1 MEKKKAGLFHASERD
16 GVEYRKAS
24 LPSLIMGM
32 AFEGVGTVAYL
43 MIGYATLVGTQGFG
57 IATVTVGVI
66 LTLCRIWDGIND
78 PLCAIIFER
87 INPKHGKI
95 QVFMVIGWAIC
106 SFGLLLLYVIAAG
119 KVDGVMGIV
128 MFTLGY
134 LLYDA
139 GYTIRAVGA
148 GTTAVVITNDPT
160 QRPMTTAIG
169 AVYSYGVPL
178 ILTNLVTLVILPKY
192 DNQYNLPMMAE
203 TCLWFI
209 AFSFVLLIIAVIGVW
224 KVDKPETFE
233 VLKLSEAGKK
243 REEKQ
248 KVKLREML
256 AVLKDNRAM
265 QMHIITGVSDKLA
278 QQTGSQQIINT
289 LINGVL
295 IGSYVASQMVNNVS
309 LGVGIVFLFFGGFF
323 IAKWGAKKTTVIWS
337 WLSIAVAVVTIL
349 FCLFLGG
356 PEGMKKIGV
365 MGVPVIIYTVLTL
378 LKSSA
383 SMVLTATNGARAAD
397 VTDYEYMRSGNYL
410 PAVVSATYSFIDKAV
425 SSLGS
430 LVATGCVALVGYV
443 NTVPQMGDKATWPI
457 FWMGMFLMFGL
468 PILGWIL
475 NVISMKFY
483 ILDKEKMV
491 EVQKTLAERKKEVE
505 AMEAEA
511 AKESSDEA

>member
-95 QVFMVIGWAIC
+95 RVFMVIGWAIC

-192 DNQYNLPMMAE
+192 DNQYNPADD
-203 TCLWFI
+203 
-209 AFSFVLLIIAVIGVW
+209 GR
-224 KVDKPETFE
+224 D
-233 VLKLSEAGKK
+233 LSVVH
-243 REEKQ
+243 R
-248 KVKLREML
+248 
-256 AVLKDNRAM
+256 
-265 QMHIITGVSDKLA
+265 
-278 QQTGSQQIINT
+278 
-289 LINGVL
+289 
-295 IGSYVASQMVNNVS
+295 
-309 LGVGIVFLFFGGFF
+309 VFLRSADYRGHRRVEGG
-323 IAKWGAKKTTVIWS
+323 
-337 WLSIAVAVVTIL
+337 
-349 FCLFLGG
+349 
-356 PEGMKKIGV
+356 
-365 MGVPVIIYTVLTL
+365 
-378 LKSSA
+378 
-383 SMVLTATNGARAAD
+383 
-397 VTDYEYMRSGNYL
+397 
-410 PAVVSATYSFIDKAV
+410 
-425 SSLGS
+425 
-430 LVATGCVALVGYV
+430 
-443 NTVPQMGDKATWPI
+443 
-457 FWMGMFLMFGL
+457 
-468 PILGWIL
+468 
-475 NVISMKFY
+475 
-483 ILDKEKMV
+483 
-491 EVQKTLAERKKEVE
+491 
-505 AMEAEA
+505 
-511 AKESSDEA
+511 